1 MQKRGADLLGSGSD
15 PGICERQG
23 MAGLDARGALQQGL
37 RDLNPLQG
45 QGLELLIGQAASAL
59 LFILP
64 DAIKHFHP
72 THKTGVAVLWLLER
86 LFDTVGSGFIVAQG
100 QQC

>member
-1 MQKRGADLLGSGSD
+1 
-15 PGICERQG
+15 

-45 QGLELLIGQAASAL
+45 QGLELLVGQAASAL
-59 LFILP
+59 ILILP

-72 THKTGVAVLWLLER
+72 THKTGATVLWLLER
-86 LFDTVGSGFIVAQG
+86 LFHSVGSWFIVAQG
-100 QQC
+100 EQC